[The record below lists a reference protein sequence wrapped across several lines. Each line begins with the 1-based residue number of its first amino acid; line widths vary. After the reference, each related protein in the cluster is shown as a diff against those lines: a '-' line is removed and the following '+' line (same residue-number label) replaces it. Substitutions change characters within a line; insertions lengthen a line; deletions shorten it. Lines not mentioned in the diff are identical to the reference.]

1 WSCTSN
7 RSCTG
12 AGRIFRRAWRSP
24 WPPSMCWSSG
34 TASSPTR
41 RASCPSRSLN
51 LVCKI
56 PISLFSLSE
65 TNTIGFISSANCVEW
80 IALGRQVREQVAVAL
95 GPAVPADDEAQTQ
108 ESPVHVP
115 LHPQVDPLAFGKL
128 GMNGLERLV
137 AQRAQPFPVFTKRLE
152 HQRVHPGFGSDEK
165 EAARLLHAPEVV
177 KIDIAAIG

>member
-65 TNTIGFISSANCVEW
+65 TNTIGYYAPNTLSPQYLSLVEPRYDFVVVDEVQDLTTIQLQLILQSLREPHQFLLCGDANQ
-80 IALGRQVREQVAVAL
+80 I
-95 GPAVPADDEAQTQ
+95 
-108 ESPVHVP
+108 
-115 LHPQVDPLAFGKL
+115 
-128 GMNGLERLV
+128 
-137 AQRAQPFPVFTKRLE
+137 
-152 HQRVHPGFGSDEK
+152 VHPNFFSWSQ
-165 EAARLLHAPEVV
+165 L
-177 KIDIAAIG
+177 